1 MIGIIKDKIA
11 QSMINWKLKEKPKE
25 RQTFTGFLK
34 KSFNFLILLPEDE
47 HDFNNSF
54 NILKY
59 LDDNRKVMWI
69 LTNDFRV
76 SLVPIKYRHHVIE
89 ITLEDI
95 NKFKLPNKKLEEK
108 LSSLFFNAVLDLNRK
123 DNLFYSYISN
133 IANAPI
139 RVGFQ
144 KNDSD
149 KFYNLQIMNNIIY
162 TPEVS
167 YKNFL
172 NCLRMF

>member
-1 MIGIIKDKIA
+1 
-11 QSMINWKLKEKPKE
+11 
-25 RQTFTGFLK
+25 
-34 KSFNFLILLPEDE
+34 
-47 HDFNNSF
+47 
-54 NILKY
+54 
-59 LDDNRKVMWI
+59 
-69 LTNDFRV
+69 
-76 SLVPIKYRHHVIE
+76 
-89 ITLEDI
+89 
-95 NKFKLPNKKLEEK
+95 LEEK

>member
-1 MIGIIKDKIA
+1 MIKGKIA
-11 QSMINWKLKEKPKE
+11 QSMIKRKLKEKPSE
-25 RQTFTGFLK
+25 RQSFAGFFK
-34 KSFNFLILLPEDE
+34 KSFNFLVLMPEDE
-47 HDFNNSF
+47 HDFNHSF